1 MESLLSLLMEAE
13 AQMNE
18 GMAGMDKRERA
29 EKDSSGDQLT
39 QQLSLCKAS
48 AFKPQ
53 QKALYIVALLP
64 LQYSMVLCHEIILF
78 LLFTSILYFF
88 SVGSPDCSDGSIQ

>member
-29 EKDSSGDQLT
+29 EIDSSGDQLT

-48 AFKPQ
+48 AFEPEPK
-53 QKALYIVALLP
+53 LYISFP
-64 LQYSMVLCHEIILF
+64 F
-78 LLFTSILYFF
+78 LFF
-88 SVGSPDCSDGSIQ
+88 SAVFYGGVS

>member
-1 MESLLSLLMEAE
+1 MEGLLSLLMEAE

-48 AFKPQ
+48 AFKPEP
-53 QKALYIVALLP
+53 KFYIYSSPSSSSSAIYYVAV
-64 LQYSMVLCHEIILF
+64 S
-78 LLFTSILYFF
+78 
-88 SVGSPDCSDGSIQ
+88 

>member
-18 GMAGMDKRERA
+18 GMAGMDKRERP
-29 EKDSSGDQLT
+29 EKDSNQLT

-48 AFKPQ
+48 SFKPEP
-53 QKALYIVALLP
+53 KLYISFPFFFLCSIPWCCVMKSYYSSYLP
-64 LQYSMVLCHEIILF
+64 L
-78 LLFTSILYFF
+78 FF
-88 SVGSPDCSDGSIQ
+88 VFPL